1 MFFENVINDGGMVME
16 STNLPTG
23 YNWQDVKDD
32 FFKDETLSDG
42 IYQGRTERYFLTRT
56 RNNHLCLTI
65 PVQINHVGRN
75 YLATYMTKFQFNNYY
90 FRALMD
96 KFSIELDLNQE
107 PDLSKLCQ
115 VDVEVEVVNSG
126 PYLNV
131 KSITPIIIEE
141 SSINSSESDFDDE
154 LDLDDELD
162 IEVKFELDKTDFKS
176 RLAKIEQRRRRTG
189 SGIPRRIFTKS
200 QA

>member
-1 MFFENVINDGGMVME
+1 MLFENLRNDGGKVMG

-32 FFKDETLSDG
+32 FFKNETLSDG
-42 IYQGRTERYFLTRT
+42 IYQGRTERYSLTRT
-56 RNNHLCLTI
+56 RNNHLCLTL
-65 PVQINHVGRN
+65 PVQINSEGRS
-75 YLATYMTKFQFNNYY
+75 YLATYMTKFQFHNYH
-90 FRALMD
+90 FVKLMNS
-96 KFSIELDLNQE
+96 FGIELALNQQ

-131 KSITPIIIEE
+131 KSITPIMIEE
-141 SSINSSESDFDDE
+141 SSINSSKSDFDDE
-154 LDLDDELD
+154 FDLDDELD
-162 IEVKFELDKTDFKS
+162 IEVKFEVDKTDFKS
-176 RLAKIEQRRRRTG
+176 KIAEMEQRRRRTG
-189 SGIPRRIFTKS
+189 PGIPRRIFTKS